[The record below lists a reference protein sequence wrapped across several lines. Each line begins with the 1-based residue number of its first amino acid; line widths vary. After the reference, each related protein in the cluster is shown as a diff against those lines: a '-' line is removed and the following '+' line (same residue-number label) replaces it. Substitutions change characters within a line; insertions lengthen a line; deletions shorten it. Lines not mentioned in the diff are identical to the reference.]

1 MKKFLFIIIIL
12 IGISY
17 NCNASSVTF
26 KYYGTDLNVEANEK
40 GFPKLA
46 YFDEASIK
54 NAILEIEKN
63 QVFETTIKNCLA
75 LKEKLNLNDWGY
87 FVMIDEMAKA
97 YTNQFSHP
105 TNISPL
111 IMAFICSKTGYNV
124 KIGLLSDQQI
134 NMFYRT
140 DTFLENVPY
149 TIFDGKLFFCYEKKR
164 EDKMKISNIILIPVG
179 TGEKSLDFT
188 LLTPPLLNKNM
199 VEGKPHKASKT
210 PEWNFTIRVNKN
222 LIDFYNDYPLYRKK
236 DDHMTKSINCAV
248 VPFSEEV
255 KEQLYPQ
262 LKRLM
267 SGHDQLENVNSLL
280 SWIQYGFEY
289 KLDANTWGFD
299 RPFYPEETLYY
310 QYSDAEDRA
319 NLFARLVNDLLGLK
333 TAYLYS
339 VKISHAAI
347 GVHFTDKEVDGDYVI
362 CNGEKYIICDPTYY
376 GAPAGK
382 KLARWEPQKISLFN
396 FDTKTL
402 ISQNSTTQHEIA
414 TQLSAEECYNKGKSF
429 NDQKDYTNAMEW
441 YLKAA
446 NQGHAQAQVMI
457 GWYYK
462 NGYAV
467 EANTDKALD
476 WYLKAAKQGYA
487 QAQYLA
493 GAVYNDRKD
502 YTNAAKWYQK
512 AADQDHASAQINLGA
527 LYNNGQGVAQ
537 DFKKAVEWY
546 QKSAY
551 QGNVYAQNNLG
562 WMYEKG
568 RGVPQDFVKAA
579 EWYERAAN
587 KDFALAKKNLARIQE
602 FLPKDNQKQQV
613 LSEQNKSIAQNNVS
627 KVQTQA
633 KKTEEPAITSSNTPR
648 QQTAI
653 TTIVMPDVDK
663 DIPLTTVKNPNL
675 LAVIIGNEN
684 YRKLPDVPYA
694 ENDARMFKEY
704 CEKTLGVT
712 EEHIKYLPNAGLVD
726 IYDARDWLKTGAESY
741 GNDASV
747 IFYYAGHGLPNR
759 ETGLPYI
766 LPVEVDGSN
775 LKLAVSLQELYDEFG
790 KLPARSVTVFL
801 DACFTGVD
809 RDNNVV
815 ASREG
820 ERLAFKMSPKIP
832 TPTGKTI
839 VFSATENNQTAHPF
853 KDRNHGF
860 FTYFLLRK
868 LQESKGEATLGEI
881 ADFVSNGVR
890 RAVFDKIQTSQT
902 PSVKPSGNFA
912 NDWRQMKLK

>member
-1 MKKFLFIIIIL
+1 LVIQSKK
-12 IGISY
+12 
-17 NCNASSVTF
+17 
-26 KYYGTDLNVEANEK
+26 
-40 GFPKLA
+40 
-46 YFDEASIK
+46 
-54 NAILEIEKN
+54 
-63 QVFETTIKNCLA
+63 
-75 LKEKLNLNDWGY
+75 
-87 FVMIDEMAKA
+87 
-97 YTNQFSHP
+97 
-105 TNISPL
+105 
-111 IMAFICSKTGYNV
+111 
-124 KIGLLSDQQI
+124 
-134 NMFYRT
+134 
-140 DTFLENVPY
+140 
-149 TIFDGKLFFCYEKKR
+149 TIFANKY
-164 EDKMKISNIILIPVG
+164 ISNMKRIVFIAIA
-179 TGEKSLDFT
+179 
-188 LLTPPLLNKNM
+188 LLL
-199 VEGKPHKASKT
+199 
-210 PEWNFTIRVNKN
+210 
-222 LIDFYNDYPLYRKK
+222 
-236 DDHMTKSINCAV
+236 
-248 VPFSEEV
+248 
-255 KEQLYPQ
+255 QLT
-262 LKRLM
+262 
-267 SGHDQLENVNSLL
+267 V
-280 SWIQYGFEY
+280 
-289 KLDANTWGFD
+289 
-299 RPFYPEETLYY
+299 
-310 QYSDAEDRA
+310 
-319 NLFARLVNDLLGLK
+319 FAQ
-333 TAYLYS
+333 T
-339 VKISHAAI
+339 
-347 GVHFTDKEVDGDYVI
+347 
-362 CNGEKYIICDPTYY
+362 
-376 GAPAGK
+376 
-382 KLARWEPQKISLFN
+382 
-396 FDTKTL
+396 
-402 ISQNSTTQHEIA
+402 
-414 TQLSAEECYNKGKSF
+414 AEECYNKGKSF
-429 NDQKDYTNAMEW
+429 NDQKDYIKAMEW

-462 NGYAV
+462 HGYAV

-602 FLPKDNQKQQV
+602 FLPKDYQKQVQQV
-613 LSEQNKSIAQNNVS
+613 PSEQNKSIAQNNVS
-627 KVQTQA
+627 KVQTQT
-633 KKTEEPAITSSNTPR
+633 KKTEEPAKTSSNTPR
-648 QQTAI
+648 QQTVS
-653 TTIVMPDVDK
+653 TMIVMPDVDK

-832 TPTGKTI
+832 TPTGKTVI
-839 VFSATENNQTAHPF
+839 FSATENNQTAHPF

-860 FTYFLLRK
+860 FTYFLLKK
-868 LQESKGEATLGEI
+868 LQESKGDATLGEI
-881 ADFVSNGVR
+881 ADYVTKNVK